1 MEGGNKVSSI
11 DERIVKLTFDN
22 DDFKSKVTPTLSMLD
37 KLKEKL
43 NFKGASSGLKETADA
58 TTKVTSNLSGVQEAI
73 DTVNNRFSALG
84 VAAATVI
91 SNITNKLTNL
101 ATSVVKS
108 FTIDPIMAGFHEYE
122 TQIGAIQTIMANT
135 AGAFN
140 DSMGNDQHHLDVVN
154 DKLNELNTY
163 ADKTI
168 YNFTEMTRNIGT
180 FTAAGV
186 DLDTSV
192 NSIRGIANLAAVS
205 GSTSQQASVAMYQL
219 SQAIASGTVRLM
231 DWNSVVNAGMGG
243 KTFQDALIR
252 TSEHL
257 QTGAKAAIAAN
268 GSFRESLQTGW
279 LTTQVLTDTLSQMQ
293 LNVDTQEDY
302 NKVVA
307 DLVKQGYTEQEAK
320 DIASLAKNASDAATK
335 VKTFSML
342 MDTLKEAVGSG
353 WTQTWSIIIGDFGE
367 SKNLWTGISNYLSDI
382 INKSANARN
391 EVLQGWHDLG
401 GRTEVLNGLKN
412 IFSNLEGVVKA
423 VGQAFR
429 NVFPPK
435 TSQQLYDMS
444 KRFADFT
451 ASMKIS
457 QPTLDSIRSVFQAI
471 FKVLSFGID
480 IIKKIGTLLGPLLH
494 LLGSIAGAIFRMIS
508 PFTDAINKANG
519 FSSASEALG
528 FVIKKLGDGINA
540 LSHII
545 DNLGGFFQ
553 KVGQK
558 IADFFSSIKIGL
570 PIFKAVGDTGSG
582 VKSVLDGIGDAF
594 TNMKNKM
601 SEAIKH
607 AGGFGNIFLKIG
619 VALQKGVDYILD
631 VIDRLITILG
641 SKNAAGAMDTVFLG
655 VQAANSVKM
664 TQAITSIFE
673 PISSTFKNIADIT
686 KNASN
691 VVKGIADVF
700 GSLSK
705 YLKALTANVKATALI
720 KIAVA
725 ISLLSAAV
733 AGLGRMNTKDVAK
746 GVLVVGILAG
756 ILSVV
761 LNKLDNVLSKS
772 LGLNQRFT
780 SFKDMIIN
788 GIGGIFTSIQS
799 VIRAEKK
806 AIMIR
811 AFGNLAKSLGVAIA
825 LVSASMVALST
836 LSPADIAKSLFAVT
850 AIAGMLIGI
859 TYAMDKACAKANVKT
874 KVKTYLS
881 LILLAEA
888 IKTVTKAF
896 VTIGYMSWD
905 GITKGLVGVGG
916 MLVEL
921 VGTVAILDLIQKKF
935 KSVKLKTMLSII
947 ALSLVIGHLGK
958 TLGTLAQYDWKTL
971 AKSVAAMGAMMFS
984 FTGAIRLL
992 SNVKI
997 GLNTLVAMGSLSDV
1011 VGKMVDMMKI
1021 ISGIKSED
1029 IKGVASGAITMVATI
1044 LSLAAAIRL
1053 IGDTEISLSTS
1064 VAIFAMGETIKLI
1077 GSVLEDIGKM
1087 SFLGSVQSVLA
1098 LTSIMIMLSGFM
1110 MVLDN
1115 VKVGV
1120 STSIALLTIGQTV
1133 KMISDV
1139 LTQIAAIPTKGVIK
1153 AVLALTAIFIELQAT
1168 LLLLDGMKIGLGA
1181 SVALLAI
1188 AASLTIVTNV
1198 IKEFAKIKVGTIVKA
1213 LVSLAVA
1220 IAAFAGLSIILSAM
1234 WAPML
1239 IGAGVLAAF
1248 SAAVMGLGVAIA
1260 TLSAGLIAIGPALV
1274 SFTTS
1279 MTTNASLINSGI
1291 GLAVATLIN
1300 SIRVMINSVLQ
1311 LVIDVAPKILEAV
1324 SAIISAILGALT
1336 ENVPKFIELIGQII
1350 DGLTELIPK
1359 VVTLF
1364 VTTVTSILDALAE
1377 NAGQW
1382 SSDIGD
1388 FIFGVIDGALVSV
1401 TNNIPK
1407 LADDFGQ
1414 MVLTSINSITAAII
1428 QYGPK
1433 INEAIKNLLAA
1444 ISYDILDFIQSL
1456 VEDIPF
1462 VGDKLGGMLQ
1472 KGKDKLNDTYNFDD
1486 LKEIGKNGSK
1496 GVAAGINEASGEV
1509 EQAGTDAGNKAK
1521 DAAAKT
1527 DSKSSGKSIAEK
1539 FASGIRSVFDKVGS
1553 AGKDMAD
1560 EGKKSAES
1568 VDFSVAG
1575 VNSGKGYANGID
1587 STKGE
1592 AEGAAKGIGAGA
1604 LGKLKN
1610 FLGIHSPSTE
1620 FRKLGVFSGKGFIKG
1635 LKDTISNIAS
1645 AAKDVAN
1652 GALSSIKGFLGIHSP
1667 STVLAGV
1674 ASATGKNYLQTLK
1687 DAMLSGMDM
1696 VNGELNL
1703 SPTITPV
1710 VDLDKVQSAIT
1721 DINKMQGTASMNVT
1735 AIPNVNGILNSSLQS
1750 SSNIANDTAKN
1761 LAEAKSVSYDNPAAT
1776 TTNNATYTFNQYN
1789 TSPKELNRIDIY
1801 RDSKNLLSQFRE
1813 AHA

>member
-1 MEGGNKVSSI
+1 MSSI

-43 NFKGASSGLKETADA
+43 GFKGASSGLKETADA

-84 VAAATVI
+84 VAAATVV

-108 FTIDPIMAGFHEYE
+108 FTIDPIVSGFHEYE

-154 DKLNELNTY
+154 EKLNELNTY

-302 NKVVA
+302 NKAVA

-367 SKNLWTGISNYLSDI
+367 SKNLWTSISDYLSDV

-457 QPTLDSIRSVFQAI
+457 QPTLDGIRSVFQAI

-480 IIKKIGTLLGPLLH
+480 IIKKIGTLLGPLLQ

-528 FVIKKLGDGINA
+528 FVVKKLGDGINV
-540 LSHII
+540 LSHAI
-545 DNLGGFFQ
+545 DALGGFFQ

-570 PIFKAVGDTGSG
+570 PTFKAVGDTGSG

-631 VIDRLITILG
+631 IIDRLITILG
-641 SKNAAGAMDTVFLG
+641 SKNAAGAMDTIFLG
-655 VQAANSVKM
+655 VQAANSTKI

-705 YLKALTANVKATALI
+705 YLKALTVNVKATALI

-725 ISLLSAAV
+725 ISLLSASV

-746 GVLVVGILAG
+746 GVLVIGVLAG
-756 ILSVV
+756 ILTVV
-761 LNKLDNVLSKS
+761 LTKLEKVLSQTI
-772 LGLNQRFT
+772 GLNTYFT

-788 GIGGIFTSIQS
+788 GIGGIFSSIQS
-799 VIRAEKK
+799 VFKAVKK
-806 AIMIR
+806 AIMIK
-811 AFGNLAKSLGVAIA
+811 AFGDLAKSLGVAIA

-859 TYAMDKACAKANVKT
+859 TYEMDKACAKANVKT

-888 IKTVTKAF
+888 IKTITKAY

-916 MLVEL
+916 MLAEL
-921 VGTVAILDLIQKKF
+921 VGTVAILDLIQKRF
-935 KSVKLKTMLSII
+935 KSVKLETMFAIITLS
-947 ALSLVIGHLGK
+947 SVIGHLGK
-958 TLGTLAQYDWKTL
+958 TLGTLAQYDWKAL
-971 AKSVAAMGAMMFS
+971 ATSVAAMGAMMF
-984 FTGAIRLL
+984 FLGGTIRTI
-992 SNVKI
+992 SNK
-997 GLNTLVAMGSLSDV
+997 N
-1011 VGKMVDMMKI
+1011 
-1021 ISGIKSED
+1021 
-1029 IKGVASGAITMVATI
+1029 
-1044 LSLAAAIRL
+1044 
-1053 IGDTEISLSTS
+1053 ISLTAS
-1064 VAIFAMGETIKLI
+1064 VAILAVGETIKLI

-1087 SFLGSVQSVLA
+1087 SLLGAIQSVVA
-1098 LTSIMIMLSGFM
+1098 LSTIMIMLWDTM
-1110 MVLDN
+1110 YALD
-1115 VKVGV
+1115 G
-1120 STSIALLTIGQTV
+1120 LTIGPNTLGALLAIGLTV
-1133 KMISDV
+1133 RMLSNI

-1153 AVLALTAIFIELQAT
+1153 AVLALTAIFIELQTT
-1168 LLLLDGMKIGLGA
+1168 LLLLDGMEIGSDV
-1181 SVALLAI
+1181 SVALLAV

-1248 SAAVMGLGVAIA
+1248 SAAVMGLGVALV
-1260 TLSAGLIAIGPALV
+1260 TLSAGLIGIGPALV

-1350 DGLTELIPK
+1350 DGLIVLIPK

-1382 SSDIGD
+1382 TSDIGD

-1428 QYGPK
+1428 EYGPK

-1444 ISYDILDFIQSL
+1444 IAYDILDFIQSL

-1521 DAAAKT
+1521 DAAGKADT
-1527 DSKSSGKSIAEK
+1527 KSSGKSIAEK

-1553 AGKDMAD
+1553 AGKDMAN
-1560 EGKKSAES
+1560 EGKKNAES
-1568 VDFSVAG
+1568 VDFSDAG
-1575 VNSGKGYANGID
+1575 ANSGKGYANGIN

-1652 GALSSIKGFLGIHSP
+1652 GALNSIKGFLGIHSP

-1735 AIPNVNGILNSSLQS
+1735 AIPNINGMLNSSLQS

-1761 LAEAKSVSYDNPAAT
+1761 LAEAKSISYDNPAAA